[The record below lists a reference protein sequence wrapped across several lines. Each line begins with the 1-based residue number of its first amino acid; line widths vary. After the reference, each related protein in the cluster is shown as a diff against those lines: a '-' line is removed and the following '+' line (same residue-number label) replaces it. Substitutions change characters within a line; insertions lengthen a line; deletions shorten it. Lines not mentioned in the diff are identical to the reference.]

1 MTLILGE
8 PNLLGYCYCAS
19 YVGER
24 AKAMSQRSSQN
35 WLIFVDTNIFL
46 DFYRLGGEAATR
58 QLKALEKHTES
69 LIICEQV
76 WMEFL
81 KNRQSVIVQGLQQ
94 IKQPTNTEVPAIVVD
109 SQATMM
115 LHRKTKE
122 ASENVKRLRKTM
134 EKILFEPMHHDNVY
148 KGVARIFKA
157 GTKYNLKRP
166 SKERYAVR
174 NLARKRFVLG
184 YPPRKKGDTS
194 IGDAINWEWIIRCA
208 QNSNDNHH
216 ILIVSRDS
224 DFGVNYKDDS
234 IINDWLYREFK
245 DRVSKK
251 RKIELTSKLTL
262 ALKRLDETVT
272 QQDEEVERKIIEG
285 WKTVTRTKTKTS
297 DQNWEEIYK
306 IFLTELKNKNMNIL
320 PEPFKDDPDQ

>member
-1 MTLILGE
+1 
-8 PNLLGYCYCAS
+8 
-19 YVGER
+19 
-24 AKAMSQRSSQN
+24 MSQRSSQN

-58 QLKALEKHTES
+58 QLKALEKHTDS

-81 KNRQSVIVQGLQQ
+81 KNRQSVILQGLQQ
-94 IKQPTNTEVPAIVVD
+94 IKHPTNTEVPAIVVD
-109 SQATMM
+109 SQATKM

-122 ASENVKRLRKTM
+122 ASDNVKRLKKTM
-134 EKILFEPMHHDNVY
+134 ENILFEPMHHDNVY

-208 QNSNDNHH
+208 QNSNENHH

-224 DFGVNYKDDS
+224 DFGINYKDDS
-234 IINDWLYREFK
+234 FINDWLYREFK
-245 DRVSKK
+245 DRVSQK
-251 RKIELTSKLTL
+251 RRIELTSKLTL

-272 QQDEEVERKIIEG
+272 QQDEEVERKIIED
-285 WKTVTRTKTKTS
+285 WRAFTRTNSETDAAAMDK
-297 DQNWEEIYK
+297 IYNR
-306 IFLTELKNKNMNIL
+306 LLNELKNSDSKSVSDLIRL
-320 PEPFKDDPDQ
+320 FPDQ